1 VYIDGKQTT
10 KVVEKIGTLNE
21 IIERIGKDKDPY
33 EWAKEYVNALNEKE
47 RQESREIIARFSP
60 TKQIQTGE
68 QRIYDGG
75 YLFLQKIYYELGL
88 DSICKTIEKKY
99 RCFLQM
105 QNVTN
110 CSMKV

>member
-1 VYIDGKQTT
+1 MRLNVVRSKNASSFYVVKTVYIDGKQTT

-68 QRIYDGG
+68 
-75 YLFLQKIYYELGL
+75 LFSAK
-88 DSICKTIEKKY
+88 
-99 RCFLQM
+99 
-105 QNVTN
+105 
-110 CSMKV
+110 